1 MSDTIQKRAFKN
13 TAVGLFSF
21 GINMA
26 LTFISVPILLHYWGK
41 EVYGLW
47 LSLFAGLS
55 LLKTLD
61 LGHQNY
67 VGNKLNMLYHVNIAE
82 LKSVLGSSLLLAYL
96 LGLIEMLAVVILIMT
111 DSLHYVI
118 GASSTTVHLGSGLL
132 AMIGTWFIFGS
143 AGGIIVRLLIPVGR
157 LFDAALLGILM
168 MVTQSLLLMMVAIM
182 RGDLLTAC
190 IFFALGQSVIALL
203 NYWYVKIKI
212 PELYPW
218 WQNASWK
225 TGFENFKKSLI
236 LTINGIAQQLSNQG
250 LVLFIAVL
258 FQASVIPIFT
268 TIRTLTNTAGSITNI
283 FMSSLLPDLIKFH
296 AKQEQDKL
304 LKTLKTNWF
313 ISGAFVNLGIVTV
326 LPVIEILYNKWTNGQ
341 LIFNFS
347 LFLILATSI
356 SKANFGSGLNV
367 YLAGINNLTAQVVS
381 TVTKA
386 ILIFTVTYA
395 FVKSFG
401 LISIGFG
408 ILSSEIVA
416 SIILPIYFVN
426 AELRRFNSRLEA
438 KPILLALIPPAVI
451 LFVAMIIIFNKEL
464 VLQASMVAF
473 VFLLVIYY
481 CNWKIL
487 DEDIKNRFS
496 YLLNPKKNK

>member
-190 IFFALGQSVIALL
+190 IFFALGQSVIALW

-356 SKANFGSGLNV
+356 SIANFGSGLMF
-367 YLAGINNLTAQVVS
+367 IWQ
-381 TVTKA
+381 
-386 ILIFTVTYA
+386 
-395 FVKSFG
+395 
-401 LISIGFG
+401 
-408 ILSSEIVA
+408 E
-416 SIILPIYFVN
+416 
-426 AELRRFNSRLEA
+426 
-438 KPILLALIPPAVI
+438 
-451 LFVAMIIIFNKEL
+451 
-464 VLQASMVAF
+464 
-473 VFLLVIYY
+473 
-481 CNWKIL
+481 
-487 DEDIKNRFS
+487 
-496 YLLNPKKNK
+496 